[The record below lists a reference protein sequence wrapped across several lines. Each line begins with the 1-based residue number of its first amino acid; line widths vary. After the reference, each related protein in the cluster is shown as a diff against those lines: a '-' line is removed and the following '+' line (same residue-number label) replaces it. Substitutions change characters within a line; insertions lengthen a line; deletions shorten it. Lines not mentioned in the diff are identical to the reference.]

1 MTRGVFVERSK
12 PHECRYH
19 TPGDTGEG
27 ALYAKPVPIM
37 PCFMIQMQ
45 LAMQKWSMTTQL
57 QSTLTQSI
65 GDTLKGIIQ
74 KMG

>member
-1 MTRGVFVERSK
+1 MAITLDSVAQSLGSKFQTAQTNLETQLKNLDPSK
-12 PHECRYH
+12 PA
-19 TPGDTGEG
+19 D
-27 ALYAKPVPIM
+27 
-37 PCFMIQMQ
+37 MIQMQ